1 MFTDLSLAAFEYEF
15 LLDLS
20 PLSLSLSLSLSDRLS
35 SKFLSFLFKM
45 LEGAGALGGGGGS
58 SLKLTL
64 FSKLT
69 VFLPGFLTFMH

>member
-20 PLSLSLSLSLSDRLS
+20 PLSLSLSLSDRLS

-69 VFLPGFLTFMH
+69 VFLPGFLTLMH